1 ARRAERRE
9 KLVAE
14 GIEGLNLWLDDLMR
28 NGLAAVETQP
38 ASFWETQAAR
48 MTDAQAPGIAGR
60 LRALAAIPGSE
71 PDWPERLLGDLGRI
85 ALLARAYLRL
95 DALDAPLR
103 EDVRHLVGWFYNT
116 VDLETQGEHV
126 SDDWAVLGQWEEMQ
140 DRGQFQYTWLRGL
153 ATGRTAQIVQF
164 ALPGGSY
171 AELLMPGVS
180 QRGEMGFWP
189 GANPQRA

>member
-1 ARRAERRE
+1 
-9 KLVAE
+9 
-14 GIEGLNLWLDDLMR
+14 LWLDDLMR

-71 PDWPERLLGDLGRI
+71 PDRPERLLSDLGRI

-140 DRGQFQYTWLRGL
+140 DRGQFQYTWLR
-153 ATGRTAQIVQF
+153 AW
-164 ALPGGSY
+164 P
-171 AELLMPGVS
+171 
-180 QRGEMGFWP
+180 P
-189 GANPQRA
+189 GARRRSSSSRCPAGHTRS